1 LDIHR
6 DLYALTDREMSL
18 FGTLFIYLKDNGE
31 FYHKCVEKKIFP
43 HKELKIFINEKRY
56 KLQTT

>member
-1 LDIHR
+1 
-6 DLYALTDREMSL
+6 MSL